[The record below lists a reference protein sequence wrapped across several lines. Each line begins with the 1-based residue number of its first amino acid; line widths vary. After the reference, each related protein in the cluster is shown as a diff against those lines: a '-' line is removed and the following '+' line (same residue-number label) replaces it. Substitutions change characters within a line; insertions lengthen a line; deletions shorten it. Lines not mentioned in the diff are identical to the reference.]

1 MVIRQDAAQSLF
13 AAHATLPAADDFL
26 IPRKQQN
33 VSFALMVPLLQEM
46 GYIFPDRSA

>member
-1 MVIRQDAAQSLF
+1 VVILQEAAQSLF

-33 VSFALMVPLLQEM
+33 VSFALMVPFLKEM
-46 GYIFPDRSA
+46 GYIFSDRSA